1 MTRDRSE
8 DQLHRDFD
16 RAMSSGRWLSDEEMQ
31 LIAKQEQDEQI
42 SLEQAENN
50 RRKLI
55 ALTLVCVLL
64 PPLWPVAL
72 LLTLVLLYP
81 STMKRIG
88 LFSSIIFMVIAL
100 VSTLGLLAVMIWVV
114 GLLT

>member
-1 MTRDRSE
+1 MTKDRPG
-8 DQLHRDFD
+8 DQLQQDFD
-16 RAMSSGRWLSDEEMQ
+16 RAKQSGRWLSDEEMQ
-31 LIAKQEQDEQI
+31 LLAKQEHDEQI
-42 SLEQAENN
+42 ANEQADRN

-55 ALTLVCVLL
+55 VLTVVCGLL

-81 STMKRIG
+81 STMKRVG
-88 LFSSIIFMVIAL
+88 L
-100 VSTLGLLAVMIWVV
+100 VSGILFVVLMLLTGLGLLACLIWVV